1 MPWLAATP
9 PFPRSGRQSRLSAAF
24 RGCSPGGIRS
34 KQAARRNASLRI
46 KNIESG
52 AAPVKEPISHQ
63 IHRRL
68 AQRRV
73 SVIGR
78 PAKAVAAHLPPVDA
92 LKPRLVIERLEQ
104 RFITSH
110 LVIEIYFA
118 RWLGP
123 WLAIRAVHTRI
134 TGLREYYWL
143 VEPLLHR
150 FHFAN
155 DLGGIQRVRQ
165 RTVIFKAD
173 LGQLVPQP
181 LGL

>member
-9 PFPRSGRQSRLSAAF
+9 PFPPSGRQSRLSAAF

-52 AAPVKEPISHQ
+52 AAPVKEPLSHQ

-68 AQRRV
+68 APRRV

-92 LKPRLVIERLEQ
+92 LKPSLVIERLDH
-104 RFITSH
+104 RFIKSH
-110 LVIEIYFA
+110 LVTGIYFA
-118 RWLGP
+118 RCLGP
-123 WLAIRAVHTRI
+123 WLATAAVL
-134 TGLREYYWL
+134 LR
-143 VEPLLHR
+143 
-150 FHFAN
+150 
-155 DLGGIQRVRQ
+155 
-165 RTVIFKAD
+165 
-173 LGQLVPQP
+173 
-181 LGL
+181 